1 MIMFFVVI
9 AGIMWNPP
17 DRADRGMPPS
27 ERPVATIQVSLHSSI
42 PKEGAPPEKDVGT
55 PTDNGAAIAAPR
67 AVTVTIMVDK
77 ELLADTEKD
86 ATILQIV
93 SLMHET
99 SERFS
104 HNFGISFFYT
114 VVPWDYLPGDIE
126 VDIHNALD
134 DVERQWTVQ
143 MSDITVAVTKKGLYH
158 ETCSKAETQLPCQK
172 SYKGG
177 IARVLGNSAIVSMH
191 MVTFHAFL
199 HELGHVFGAIHPD
212 TDIPSVMSS
221 TYSLVDYFDENNK
234 AIIMKYRERV
244 FRPKNIP

>member
-1 MIMFFVVI
+1 MRKTSICVIMFFVVI

-143 MSDITVAVTKKGLYH
+143 MSDITVAVTKKRSRSCFVFFVIIVFFSFFLF
-158 ETCSKAETQLPCQK
+158 SFFLFFFFVVFFFFAPPPPAPRLP
-172 SYKGG
+172 
-177 IARVLGNSAIVSMH
+177 
-191 MVTFHAFL
+191 
-199 HELGHVFGAIHPD
+199 P
-212 TDIPSVMSS
+212 
-221 TYSLVDYFDENNK
+221 
-234 AIIMKYRERV
+234 
-244 FRPKNIP
+244 